1 MSLEKINI
9 DDIIKTM
16 HKMYKIF
23 LLFCLI
29 PLSANADGD
38 TVSTIIAQLKN
49 EINQTLTNNGF
60 GNIVTGT
67 DNPPATPTDAALTE
81 SDPTTTTGE
90 PETDGELE
98 TDEQQ
103 QTVAPELTQEQKL
116 QKVNELRENY
126 ENMKDI
132 ETSFENRTLG
142 ATGMAT
148 MGIGGMQ
155 LATALSQDKADNAAE
170 QQMKAYLE
178 TFTCNY
184 AAGKNIKGG
193 TTNIQLPGGNEL
205 INLYSEYVG
214 LANDLKTRKNA
225 LGLRAGIES
234 EPILDSA
241 TSGLYDDISVGKT
254 SGAFTSL
261 ARALSDPNG
270 TDAAAWAAQRAETAQ
285 KKDTALKTI
294 GIGAVAT
301 VAGNL
306 LINYNNE
313 EERSAEI
320 IQKYENLKLGLDNI
334 ATGIDNTANQKLNTM
349 AGKCTGN
356 TYYSIKE
363 DKCIECGKDQTVND
377 DRSGCECIKAGEIID
392 QTTGECTNN
401 CTLTGILSLDEECS
415 CGNNAIEEEDG
426 KCVCNEKSI
435 KQNDE
440 CISISENFS
449 TVISDFSADKAFKP
463 GKAELTESAKEAIQS
478 YKDDITNALEL
489 YKDKT
494 YCLYITGHT
503 DRSGWKD
510 CRSNDA
516 NECNNRKNQES
527 SKNRAITVL
536 NELGLNDRDNVRAR
550 GAGSEECGEA
560 NYQRNDSRCRKIT
573 FKITEQ
579 NCTD

>member
-1 MSLEKINI
+1 
-9 DDIIKTM
+9 
-16 HKMYKIF
+16 MYKIF

-29 PLSANADGD
+29 LLSANANGD
-38 TVSTIIAQLKN
+38 IVNDIITQFKEEIN
-49 EINQTLTNNGF
+49 EILTNNGF
-60 GNIVTGT
+60 GNIVANTTT
-67 DNPPATPTDAALTE
+67 DTPADTANAAATE
-81 SDPTTTTGE
+81 SAPTTT
-90 PETDGELE
+90 GELE
-98 TDEQQ
+98 TDGQK

-334 ATGIDNTANQKLNTM
+334 ATEINNTASKNINTM

-363 DKCIECGKDQTVND
+363 DKCIECGKDQKVNAD
-377 DRSGCECIKAGEIID
+377 KSGCKCTNEGEKIDHTGECIK
-392 QTTGECTNN
+392 ECK
-401 CTLTGILSLDEECS
+401 LSGIVSLDEECS

-440 CISISENFS
+440 CISITQDFSS
-449 TVISDFSADKAFKP
+449 TVISAFSADIAFEP
-463 GKAELTESAKEAIQS
+463 GKDDLTATAKEAIQNN
-478 YKDDITNALEL
+478 KEKIKQALDS

-503 DRSGWKD
+503 DRTGWKN
-510 CRSNDA
+510 CKGNDA
-516 NECNNRKNQES
+516 KKCNDEKNKET
-527 SKNRAITVL
+527 SKDRADTVL
-536 NELGLNDRDNVRAR
+536 TELGLNGNNNVRAR
-550 GAGSEECGEA
+550 GVGSKECDEGSHPKD
-560 NYQRNDSRCRKIT
+560 NDSSCRKIT
-573 FKITEQ
+573 FEITEE
-579 NCTD
+579 NCE

>member
-1 MSLEKINI
+1 
-9 DDIIKTM
+9 M

-23 LLFCLI
+23 LLFCLL
-29 PLSANADGD
+29 PLSANADRD
-38 TVSTIIAQLKN
+38 TLNAFITQYRN
-49 EINQTLTNNGF
+49 EISQILTTNGF
-60 GNIVTGT
+60 DNIVTKT
-67 DNPPATPTDAALTE
+67 DDTPITPTDVALTA
-81 SDPTTTTGE
+81 SGPTTATE
-90 PETDGELE
+90 QAKAA
-98 TDEQQ
+98 EQQ

-320 IQKYENLKLGLDNI
+320 IQKYEN
-334 ATGIDNTANQKLNTM
+334 
-349 AGKCTGN
+349 
-356 TYYSIKE
+356 
-363 DKCIECGKDQTVND
+363 
-377 DRSGCECIKAGEIID
+377 
-392 QTTGECTNN
+392 
-401 CTLTGILSLDEECS
+401 
-415 CGNNAIEEEDG
+415 
-426 KCVCNEKSI
+426 
-435 KQNDE
+435 
-440 CISISENFS
+440 
-449 TVISDFSADKAFKP
+449 
-463 GKAELTESAKEAIQS
+463 
-478 YKDDITNALEL
+478 
-489 YKDKT
+489 
-494 YCLYITGHT
+494 
-503 DRSGWKD
+503 
-510 CRSNDA
+510 
-516 NECNNRKNQES
+516 
-527 SKNRAITVL
+527 
-536 NELGLNDRDNVRAR
+536 
-550 GAGSEECGEA
+550 
-560 NYQRNDSRCRKIT
+560 
-573 FKITEQ
+573 
-579 NCTD
+579 

>member
-1 MSLEKINI
+1 
-9 DDIIKTM
+9 
-16 HKMYKIF
+16 MYKIF

-38 TVSTIIAQLKN
+38 AVNTIIAQLKN

-67 DNPPATPTDAALTE
+67 ENPPASTANAAATA
-81 SDPTTTTGE
+81 SGPTTATE
-90 PETDGELE
+90 QAKAA
-98 TDEQQ
+98 EQQ

-148 MGIGGMQ
+148 IGIGGIQ

-334 ATGIDNTANQKLNTM
+334 ATEINNTASKNINTM

-363 DKCIECGKDQTVND
+363 DKCIECGKDQKVNAD
-377 DRSGCECIKAGEIID
+377 KSGCECIIEGEIID
-392 QTTGECTNN
+392 QTTGECTNECTLSGVKSLDGN
-401 CTLTGILSLDEECS
+401 CT
-415 CGNNAIEEEDG
+415 CGNNTEEVNRE
-426 KCVCNEKSI
+426 CVCNETSI
-435 KQNDE
+435 KQNNE
-440 CISISENFS
+440 CIPIKQNFA
-449 TVISDFSADKAFKP
+449 TVISRFSADNAFEF
-463 GKAELTESAKEAIQS
+463 GKADLTATAKEAINE
-478 YKDDITNALEL
+478 YKNNIKQALES

-503 DRSGWKD
+503 DRTGWIK
-510 CRSNDA
+510 CRGQGD
-516 NECNNRKNQES
+516 ECNTKENIKS
-527 SKNRAITVL
+527 SENRAITVL
-536 NELGLNDRDNVRAR
+536 NELELNSNNNVRAR
-550 GAGSEECGEA
+550 GVGSKECGEA

-573 FKITEQ
+573 FEITEE
-579 NCTD
+579 NCE

>member
-1 MSLEKINI
+1 MN
-9 DDIIKTM
+9 
-16 HKMYKIF
+16 
-23 LLFCLI
+23 
-29 PLSANADGD
+29 
-38 TVSTIIAQLKN
+38 TIIAQLKN

-67 DNPPATPTDAALTE
+67 ENPPASTANAAATA
-81 SDPTTTTGE
+81 SGPTTATE
-90 PETDGELE
+90 QAKAA
-98 TDEQQ
+98 EQQ

-155 LATALSQDKADNAAE
+155 LATALSQDKVDNAAE

-334 ATGIDNTANQKLNTM
+334 ATEINNTANQKLNTM
-349 AGKCTGN
+349 AKECTGN
-356 TYYSIKE
+356 TYYS
-363 DKCIECGKDQTVND
+363 DNSGDCIECGKDQTVND
-377 DRSGCECIKAGEIID
+377 DRSGCKCTNEGEKID
-392 QTTGECTNN
+392 HTGECTNN
-401 CTLTGILSLDEECS
+401 CTLTGILSLDGECS
-415 CGNNAIEEEDG
+415 CGNNAIEKNG
-426 KCVCNEKSI
+426 
-435 KQNDE
+435 E
-440 CISISENFS
+440 CISITQDFSS
-449 TVISDFSADKAFKP
+449 TVISAFSADNAFEP
-463 GKAELTESAKEAIQS
+463 GIAELTESAKKVIQS
-478 YKDDITNALEL
+478 YKDNITNALES

-494 YCLYITGHT
+494 YCLYIIGHT
-503 DRSGWKD
+503 DRTGWKN
-510 CRSNDA
+510 CKGNDA
-516 NECNNRKNQES
+516 NECNNRKNQEFS
-527 SKNRAITVL
+527 EDRARVVL
-536 NELGLNDRDNVRAR
+536 TELGLNSDENVRAK
-550 GAGSEECGEA
+550 GVGSKECGEA

-573 FKITEQ
+573 FEITEE
-579 NCTD
+579 NCE

>member
-1 MSLEKINI
+1 
-9 DDIIKTM
+9 
-16 HKMYKIF
+16 MYKIF
-23 LLFCLI
+23 LLFCLL
-29 PLSANADGD
+29 PLSANADRD
-38 TVSTIIAQLKN
+38 TLNAFITQYRN
-49 EINQTLTNNGF
+49 EISQILTTNGF
-60 GNIVTGT
+60 DNIVTKT
-67 DNPPATPTDAALTE
+67 DDTPITPTDVALTA
-81 SDPTTTTGE
+81 SGPTTATE
-90 PETDGELE
+90 QAKAA
-98 TDEQQ
+98 EQQ

-334 ATGIDNTANQKLNTM
+334 ATEINNTDHQNLNTM
-349 AGKCTGN
+349 AKNCTGN
-356 TYYSIKE
+356 AYYSTNSGKCIECEDGQTVNADKSGCESVNVVKTKDQNDEITEECEYPRTLLNGECKCGYNTIEVNGVCKSIKE
-363 DKCIECGKDQTVND
+363 DFK
-377 DRSGCECIKAGEIID
+377 
-392 QTTGECTNN
+392 
-401 CTLTGILSLDEECS
+401 
-415 CGNNAIEEEDG
+415 
-426 KCVCNEKSI
+426 
-435 KQNDE
+435 
-440 CISISENFS
+440 
-449 TVISDFSADKAFKP
+449 TVISGFSTDNAFEF
-463 GKAELTESAKEAIQS
+463 GEDELTETAKAAIQNNKDTIEQALKS
-478 YKDDITNALEL
+478 YE
-489 YKDKT
+489 DKT

-503 DRSGWKD
+503 DRTGWKICKGKNND
-510 CRSNDA
+510 CNENENKEFSKKRA
-516 NECNNRKNQES
+516 NK
-527 SKNRAITVL
+527 VL
-536 NELGLNDRDNVRAR
+536 DELELNSDNKVRAR
-550 GAGSEECGEA
+550 GVGSEECDRD
-560 NYQRNDSRCRKIT
+560 NHPQDNDSSCRKIT
-573 FKITEQ
+573 FEIKEEE
-579 NCTD
+579 CAD

>member
-38 TVSTIIAQLKN
+38 TVNTIIAQLKN

-67 DNPPATPTDAALTE
+67 DNTPTNTANETTTE
-81 SDPTTTTGE
+81 SAPTTATGE
-90 PETDGELE
+90 PETDGQPEAA
-98 TDEQQ
+98 EQQ

-320 IQKYENLKLGLDNI
+320 IQKYENLKLGLDDI
-334 ATGIDNTANQKLNTM
+334 ATEIDNTASKNINTT
-349 AGKCTGN
+349 AKECTGN
-356 TYYSIKE
+356 AYIGGNSG
-363 DKCIECGKDQTVND
+363 DCIECGKDQKVNATK
-377 DRSGCECIKAGEIID
+377 SGCECIKAGEIID
-392 QTTGECTNN
+392 QTTGKCTNN
-401 CTLTGILSLDEECS
+401 CKLTGILSLDGECS
-415 CGNNAIEEEDG
+415 CGNNAIEKNG
-426 KCVCNEKSI
+426 
-435 KQNDE
+435 E
-440 CISISENFS
+440 CISITQDFSS
-449 TVISDFSADKAFKP
+449 TVISAFSADNAFEP
-463 GKAELTESAKEAIQS
+463 GKETLTAPAKEAIKNNKDTIEQALKS
-478 YKDDITNALEL
+478 YEN
-489 YKDKT
+489 KT

-503 DRSGWKD
+503 DRTGWKT
-510 CRSNDA
+510 CKGNNVKKCND
-516 NECNNRKNQES
+516 EKNKEI
-527 SKNRAITVL
+527 SKKRADKVL
-536 NELGLNDRDNVRAR
+536 NELGLNNDNNVRAK
-550 GAGSEECGEA
+550 GVGSKECGEA

-573 FKITEQ
+573 FKITEEK
-579 NCTD
+579 CAD

>member
-1 MSLEKINI
+1 MRLEKINI
-9 DDIIKTM
+9 DDIIETM

-60 GNIVTGT
+60 GNIVANTTT
-67 DNPPATPTDAALTE
+67 DTPADTADETTIK
-81 SDPTTTTGE
+81 SDPTTTTE
-90 PETDGELE
+90 QAKAA
-98 TDEQQ
+98 EQQ

-320 IQKYENLKLGLDNI
+320 VQKYENLKLGLDNI

-356 TYYSIKE
+356 TYIGGNSG
-363 DKCIECGKDQTVND
+363 DCIECGKDQKVNAD
-377 DRSGCECIKAGEIID
+377 KSGCECIKAGEIID
-392 QTTGECTNN
+392 QTTGECTNE
-401 CTLTGILSLDEECS
+401 CKLPRIVLDGECS
-415 CGNNAIEEEDG
+415 CGNNAIEKNG
-426 KCVCNEKSI
+426 
-435 KQNDE
+435 E
-440 CISISENFS
+440 CISITQDFSS
-449 TVISDFSADKAFKP
+449 TVISAFSADIAFEP
-463 GKAELTESAKEAIQS
+463 GKAELTESAKIVIQS
-478 YKDDITNALEL
+478 NKDKIKQALDSYE
-489 YKDKT
+489 DKT

-503 DRSGWKD
+503 DRTGWIKCKD
-510 CRSNDA
+510 KGDD
-516 NECNNRKNQES
+516 CNTKENIKS
-527 SKNRAITVL
+527 SENRAITVL
-536 NELGLNDRDNVRAR
+536 NELELNSNNNARAR
-550 GAGSEECGEA
+550 GVGSKECDEA

-573 FKITEQ
+573 FEITEE
-579 NCTD
+579 NCE

>member
-1 MSLEKINI
+1 MRLEKINI
-9 DDIIKTM
+9 DDIIETM
-16 HKMYKIF
+16 HKVYKIF

-38 TVSTIIAQLKN
+38 AVNTIIAQLKN

-60 GNIVTGT
+60 GNIVANTTT
-67 DNPPATPTDAALTE
+67 DTPADTVTTE
-81 SDPTTTTGE
+81 SDLTTTTGE

-98 TDEQQ
+98 TAEQQ

-334 ATGIDNTANQKLNTM
+334 ATEINNADPQNLTTTAKN
-349 AGKCTGN
+349 CTGN
-356 TYYSIKE
+356 TYYSDNSGE
-363 DKCIECGKDQTVND
+363 CIECGEGQTVND
-377 DRSGCECIKAGEIID
+377 DKSGCECKNEGEIID
-392 QTTGECTNN
+392 QNGKCTNE
-401 CTLTGILSLDEECS
+401 CKLPRILSDGKCI
-415 CGNNAIEEEDG
+415 CGNNKIEVDG
-426 KCVCNEKSI
+426 
-435 KQNDE
+435 E
-440 CISISENFS
+440 CISITQDFSS
-449 TVISDFSADKAFKP
+449 TVISAFSADIAFEP
-463 GKAELTESAKEAIQS
+463 GKAELTESAKIVIQS
-478 YKDDITNALEL
+478 NRGNIEQALDS

-503 DRSGWKD
+503 DRTGWKN
-510 CRSNDA
+510 CKGNNA

-527 SKNRAITVL
+527 SEGRARVVL
-536 NELGLNDRDNVRAR
+536 TELGLNSDENVRAR
-550 GAGSEECGEA
+550 GVGSDKCDT
-560 NYQRNDSRCRKIT
+560 NSHPKDNDPSCRKIT
-573 FKITEQ
+573 FEIEEKE
-579 NCTD
+579 CTDQ